1 MCALPVVRILT
12 PGDQSGIDNHR
23 DGKHIWRTTRE
34 IVRLNGVAGLWRGTT
49 ATLLRSVSIRRI
61 RVVASISHAHICS
74 NVPGVALYFTGL
86 NQFRTLM
93 ATSRY
98 FASVRTQAPNSHG
111 STLPKLTMQGNLL
124 AGATTRVTVGLAL
137 NPFSV
142 LKARYEVSVLWLL
155 YPVYLQLNDLFHPL
169 QSNLYS
175 YDNIFTAFRSIMR
188 AGPTELFR
196 GVLPSALRDAPYAGL
211 FVVFYESIK
220 SETSEQ
226 SPVCERTNSH
236 ASLSASST
244 FQLVDSSH
252 WYP

>member
-49 ATLLRSVSIRRI
+49 ATLLRSVYIRRI

-155 YPVYLQLNDLFHPL
+155 SSCIFAAERFIPSPAEQFVFLRQYFYCF
-169 QSNLYS
+169 SLYHACRP
-175 YDNIFTAFRSIMR
+175 NRAFPRRVTVRFTRCPICGAIRR
-188 AGPTELFR
+188 
-196 GVLPSALRDAPYAGL
+196 VLR
-211 FVVFYESIK
+211 
-220 SETSEQ
+220 
-226 SPVCERTNSH
+226 
-236 ASLSASST
+236 
-244 FQLVDSSH
+244 VDQI
-252 WYP
+252 